1 MDTIVAIWTDYG
13 DQIVRTALEII
24 ALIALTKWGAAHR
37 QALQIVAAAIE
48 RAANLRPLAGGT
60 LKRNI
65 EIEERKAGP
74 DASAALQSAVAR
86 AEVAVLGATDK
97 PRPGI
102 AREVI
107 ETAIRLLPAVL
118 RLLSRPVLVW
128 ILIPL
133 GVAAAAAG
141 LAACVTT
148 VAPDGTRTVRAD
160 HEAIAVLT
168 PLLLDALDRVEM
180 YQARRDQA
188 EAEQDAAE
196 AERLERLIAYWERI
210 AAVRAAALEAAG
222 GTVPTEGSGDG

>member
-24 ALIALTKWGAAHR
+24 ALITLTKWGAAHR

-48 RAANLRPLAGGT
+48 RAANLKPLAGGT

-107 ETAIRLLPAVL
+107 ETAIRLLG
-118 RLLSRPVLVW
+118 RPVVAW

-148 VAPDGTRTVRAD
+148 VAPDGTRTVQAD

-196 AERLERLIAYWERI
+196 VERLERLIAYWERI